1 MSRLSGPH
9 CECARRGVRHPLHNG
24 QVPLRR
30 RNDQGERRPPQRE
43 ALSPDLICDRAKG
56 GERGFVLTIDGF
68 ALLRPGAGAIARPF
82 VLL

>member
-1 MSRLSGPH
+1 
-9 CECARRGVRHPLHNG
+9 
-24 QVPLRR
+24 
-30 RNDQGERRPPQRE
+30 
-43 ALSPDLICDRAKG
+43 LICDRAKG

>member
-1 MSRLSGPH
+1 VS
-9 CECARRGVRHPLHNG
+9 ARRGVRHLLHNG

-30 RNDQGERRPPQRE
+30 RNDQGERRPAQRE
-43 ALSPDLICDRAKG
+43 ALSPRDRAKG

>member
-24 QVPLRR
+24 QVPFRR
-30 RNDQGERRPPQRE
+30 RNDQGERRPAQRS
-43 ALSPDLICDRAKG
+43 LSPDLICDPAKG
-56 GERGFVLTIDGF
+56 GDRGFVLTIDGF
-68 ALLRPGAGAIARPF
+68 SALASRGWRYRAPF